1 MNNAIDSY
9 SVIHNNPFTLAPL
22 FREFYSTVARAPK
35 NLLLSYLVL
44 PLVLYPESRRFLTNA
59 NKTSSIRTMRKEHG
73 RFYGLPERVHEY
85 RSLTNLCI
93 QYATDLGALDLN
105 NDLSVV
111 VNGHNLDT
119 ALCPGTSP
127 KAARNLGKLLRPYDP
142 PAVYRLLGVT
152 SL

>member
-22 FREFYSTVARAPK
+22 FREFYSSLPPAPK

-44 PLVLYPESRRFLTNA
+44 PLVLYPESRKFLTNA
-59 NKTSSIRTMRKEHG
+59 NKASSIRTMRKEHG
-73 RFYGLPERVHEY
+73 RFYGLPERVQEY
-85 RSLTNLCI
+85 RRLTNLCI
-93 QYATDLGALDLN
+93 QYASDLGALELN
-105 NDLSVV
+105 NDLSLV
-111 VNGHNLDT
+111 VNGRKLDL
-119 ALCPGTSP
+119 ALCPDSSP
-127 KAARNLGKLLRPYDP
+127 KAARNLGKLLSPYEP